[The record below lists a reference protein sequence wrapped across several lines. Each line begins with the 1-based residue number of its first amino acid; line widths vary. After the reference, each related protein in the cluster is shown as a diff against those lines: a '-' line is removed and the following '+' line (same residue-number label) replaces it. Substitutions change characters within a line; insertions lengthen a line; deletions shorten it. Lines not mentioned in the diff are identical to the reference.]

1 MKDLKGY
8 EDVVNQMTAKLAHAC
23 DVIKTKLTQE
33 SSKPIKDFE
42 VSCEGMTK
50 AIITFYDEWFSF
62 GETTDIQYFYKVL
75 EEAVSS
81 DPENL
86 RYCLEK
92 DYSCGGLVKIEL
104 QDYSKYLGNYE
115 IKVEEKDESYE
126 KNKYLCNLLEE
137 NIKYHNRMV
146 AMRTVLDKH
155 NLMGEVEELLKEIG
169 LK

>member
-8 EDVVNQMTAKLAHAC
+8 EDVVVQMTAKLAHAC

-33 SSKPIKDFE
+33 SLKPVEDFE

-50 AIITFYDEWFSF
+50 ATITFRDEWLLF
-62 GETTDIQYFYKVL
+62 GETMDTQRLYKAI
-75 EEAVSS
+75 EDAVSS

-86 RYCLEK
+86 KYCLEK

-104 QDYSKYLGNYE
+104 QDHSKYLGNYE
-115 IKVEEKDESYE
+115 MLKPKDESYE

-137 NIKYHNRMV
+137 NFKYHNRMV

>member
-8 EDVVNQMTAKLAHAC
+8 EDVVNQLTPKLAHAC

-33 SSKPIKDFE
+33 SSKPVDDFE
-42 VSCEGMTK
+42 ISCEGATK
-50 AIITFYDEWFSF
+50 VTITFYDGYPSY
-62 GETTDIQYFYKVL
+62 GETDIEYVYKIV
-75 EEAVSS
+75 EEVVSS
-81 DPENL
+81 DPANL
-86 RYCLEK
+86 RYSLEK
-92 DYSCGGLVKIEL
+92 DYSCGGIVKIEL
-104 QDYSKYLGNYE
+104 QDHSKYLGNYE

-137 NIKYHNRMV
+137 NFKYHNRMV
-146 AMRTVLDKH
+146 AMRAVLDKH